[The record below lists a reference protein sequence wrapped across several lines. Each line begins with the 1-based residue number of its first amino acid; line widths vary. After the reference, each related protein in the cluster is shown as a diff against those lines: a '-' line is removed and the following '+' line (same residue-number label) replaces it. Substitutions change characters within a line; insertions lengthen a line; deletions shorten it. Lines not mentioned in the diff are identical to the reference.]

1 MEKKNRISWCDIYKG
16 IVIILVVVGH
26 ATGKFNQYIYQFHMA
41 AFFLISGYTGN
52 IYKKSLL
59 EIIIEKFYKLM
70 LPYIFINLIGE
81 ILFWILQKMDTLRY
95 ISTTQM
101 PQTLAETIVK
111 HTHADWFGAMWF
123 LPILYAT
130 TICVKIIMC
139 LAGESKIRII
149 IFSLVIFVLVYCI
162 IEI

>member
-1 MEKKNRISWCDIYKG
+1 MEVLETKAVLNSVMEKKNRISWCDIYKG

-70 LPYIFINLIGE
+70 LPYIFIN
-81 ILFWILQKMDTLRY
+81 F
-95 ISTTQM
+95 
-101 PQTLAETIVK
+101 
-111 HTHADWFGAMWF
+111 
-123 LPILYAT
+123 ILY
-130 TICVKIIMC
+130 IQYFKI
-139 LAGESKIRII
+139 
-149 IFSLVIFVLVYCI
+149 
-162 IEI
+162 